1 MTGYRESL
9 SFEPLEENVSM
20 ANGREEKL
28 AGGFDWRSFTPEDS
42 PKGLPD
48 VVAEMAHLSNADLET
63 GDLAFD
69 FELPVFDFS
78 DGTRRASGATF
89 KLSVASAE
97 RPVALIFGS
106 YT

>member
-1 MTGYRESL
+1 
-9 SFEPLEENVSM
+9 M

-28 AGGFDWRSFTPEDS
+28 AGGLDWRSFTPEDS

-48 VVAEMAHLSNADLET
+48 VVAEMAHLSKADVET

-69 FELPVFDFS
+69 FELAVFDFA
-78 DGTRRASGATF
+78 DGSERATGETF
-89 KLSVASAE
+89 KLSEASAS